1 MLGTVMMA
9 LGLFRF
15 GMANDAYQSFS
26 RSAGYRWGKVDRV
39 GRAPALQYAGPDAQT
54 VSLKGV
60 IYPHFRGGLRQVDLM
75 RARAETGE
83 PMMMVDG
90 LGWVWNRWA
99 ILSVE
104 ETKTVFLAD
113 GAPQK
118 IEFSMEL
125 QAYGEDRI

>member
-1 MLGTVMMA
+1 
-9 LGLFRF
+9 
-15 GMANDAYQSFS
+15 
-26 RSAGYRWGKVDRV
+26 
-39 GRAPALQYAGPDAQT
+39 
-54 VSLKGV
+54 
-60 IYPHFRGGLRQVDLM
+60 M

-125 QAYGEDRI
+125 QAYGEDRL